1 MPSSPESYL
10 IYDLEV
16 AWSLAAVS
24 AYFVMFAF
32 YLHLLRT
39 RRLAKHR
46 FLNIATI
53 ALFILCTIHCAL
65 VLAATILGTRLE
77 MGAVFGSERS
87 FTNVTLAAEAVYIT
101 TNFPSWS
108 HLVTRAGSSAS
119 DGRKGSNQVP
129 HQFEADNYALTDL
142 GDHGRDRIGTGIAPT
157 IIAVRVGLGY
167 SVESVD
173 SFIAPTPRTRA
184 VSQFP
189 AARHVE
195 SADEILYIRPLSEK
209 VETV

>member
-1 MPSSPESYL
+1 MVAMPSPFCPLNVLL
-10 IYDLEV
+10 I
-16 AWSLAAVS
+16 AFFTG

-101 TNFPSWS
+101 T
-108 HLVTRAGSSAS
+108 
-119 DGRKGSNQVP
+119 KC
-129 HQFEADNYALTDL
+129 
-142 GDHGRDRIGTGIAPT
+142 
-157 IIAVRVGLGY
+157 
-167 SVESVD
+167 
-173 SFIAPTPRTRA
+173 
-184 VSQFP
+184 VSGFK
-189 AARHVE
+189 RG
-195 SADEILYIRPLSEK
+195 
-209 VETV
+209 